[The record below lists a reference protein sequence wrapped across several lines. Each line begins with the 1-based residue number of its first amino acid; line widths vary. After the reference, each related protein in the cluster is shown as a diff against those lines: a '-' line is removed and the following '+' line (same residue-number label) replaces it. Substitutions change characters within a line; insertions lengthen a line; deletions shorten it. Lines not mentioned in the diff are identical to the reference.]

1 MIRGSAQP
9 GSKAGLTLAI
19 DNIMRYFMGNRVN
32 GNKYAL
38 LPILKTGDSAL
49 LRVETR
55 DAPKTEYEGRL
66 YYFESAEC
74 KRAFEDNP
82 RRYTSGEAK

>member
-1 MIRGSAQP
+1 MPKDPVCGKEI
-9 GSKAGLTLAI
+9 I
-19 DNIMRYFMGNRVN
+19 
-32 GNKYAL
+32 
-38 LPILKTGDSAL
+38 
-49 LRVETR
+49 ETR